1 MSVVQ
6 AQRQIHRAFGPAV
19 QERSLR
25 TIADHA
31 GLAMDAAPGSGGPI
45 RRPDP
50 AARSG
55 GPIRGAPVTHW
66 QAGQSRAGSA
76 MRAIAQIKPTFAGYR
91 GGDDDFRLAGCGQS
105 AISSTQ
111 PDLGFPRNVPNGRG
125 QRFETVVKLAADP
138 CIHAVCPGPFDQHAP
153 G

>member
-50 AARSG
+50 GCPGYTLAGRSIEG
-55 GPIRGAPVTHW
+55 RLGD
-66 QAGQSRAGSA
+66 AGDRPNKANH
-76 MRAIAQIKPTFAGYR
+76 FAGYR